1 MSTYFKGA
9 ERNAYNIDWIVRSE
23 VTPDEELHEGD
34 SLVKLRE
41 RARQLVKDN
50 PIIAGL
56 QQMYINLVGTP
67 SAVRIKKASSKLLER
82 QAQERLDD
90 FNKDLTFDNLTI
102 DEVVEQIV
110 SCSFLEGDLLIS
122 LPMDPKREI
131 GKQTVVELIEG
142 NRIKTPADLQTN
154 KDIRNGVKYDS
165 AGHVL
170 GYYVKKYDKIGA
182 YGDQLSNYDFFP
194 RIKNGR
200 VVTQLFKAPLNSR
213 PKMSRQ
219 YPIITPIIPL
229 IKHMDDYLE
238 AVIVGARVAACFA
251 GFITTNNPAKA
262 MASMTTEGGGVITD
276 PRDSYSSRRVTKL
289 KPGMLSYL
297 KPNEDI
303 SFASPNRPND
313 NVDAFLVRLQ
323 RLISMYI
330 RVPYEIAFLDLSITN
345 YSSWRG
351 GDNEVKK
358 LKLRWRKRLDY
369 FISWIENTVLQE
381 ASLFEV
387 IRVGESRLSIRW
399 PSFSSIDT
407 LKENRANAI
416 DIENGTT
423 TPQRIIEERGDS
435 FEEIQTE
442 LTEYALLEIE
452 RKARVLKRQKELEE
466 QYGIKFPETN
476 SEKESGDAKKITN
489 ADGNED
495 GE

>member
-23 VTPDEELHEGD
+23 ATPDEEMYEGD
-34 SLVKLRE
+34 SLVTLRE

-50 PIIAGL
+50 PIVAGL

-67 SAVRIKKASSKLLER
+67 SAIRVKNASSKLLQR
-82 QAQERLDD
+82 QAQERLDE
-90 FNKDLTFDNLTI
+90 FNRDATFDNLTH
-102 DEVVEQIV
+102 DELVEQIV
-110 SCSFLEGDLLIS
+110 SCSFLEGDLLVS
-122 LPMDPKREI
+122 LPMDTEREL

-142 NRIKTPADLQTN
+142 NRIKTPSDLQMDKN
-154 KDIRNGVKYDS
+154 IRNGVKYDPK
-165 AGHVL
+165 GRVL
-170 GYYVKKYDKIGA
+170 GYYVKKYDKVGT
-182 YGDQLSNYDFFP
+182 YGDNSGNFDFFP

-200 VVTQLFKAPLNSR
+200 IVTQLFKAPLNSR

-219 YPIITPIIPL
+219 YPIVTPIIQL

-238 AVIVGARVAACFA
+238 AIIVGARVAACFA
-251 GFITTNNPAKA
+251 GFITSNNPAKA
-262 MASMTTEGGGVITD
+262 MSAMTTDGGGAITD
-276 PRDSYSSRRVTKL
+276 PKDSYNTRRVTKL
-289 KPGMLSYL
+289 RPGMLSYL

-323 RLISMYI
+323 RLICMYI

-358 LKLRWRKRLDY
+358 LKLRWRNRLDY
-369 FISWIENTVLQE
+369 FISWIQNTILME
-381 ASLFEV
+381 ASLYEV
-387 IRVGESRLSIRW
+387 IRTGESRLNIRW

-407 LKENRANAI
+407 LKENRANKI

-435 FEEIQTE
+435 YEEIQEE
-442 LTEYALLEIE
+442 LTEYALMETE
-452 RKARVLKRQKELEE
+452 RQAIILKRRKELEE
-466 QYGIKFPETN
+466 KYGISFKDLEESKEN
-476 SEKESGDAKKITN
+476 SDANKISN

-495 GE
+495 E

>member
-23 VTPDEELHEGD
+23 ATPDEELYEGD
-34 SLVKLRE
+34 SLVTLRE

-50 PIIAGL
+50 PVIAGL
-56 QQMYINLVGTP
+56 QQMYINLINTP
-67 SAVRIKKASSKLLER
+67 SAVRVKGASSKLLQR
-82 QAQERLDD
+82 QAQDRLDE
-90 FNKDLTFDNLTI
+90 FNRDLSFDNLTF
-102 DEVVEQIV
+102 DEMVEQIV
-110 SCSFLEGDLLIS
+110 SCSFLEGDLLVS
-122 LPMDPKREI
+122 LPLDTKRAK

-142 NRIKTPADLQTN
+142 NRIKTPSDLQMDKN
-154 KDIRNGVKYDS
+154 IRNGVKYDS
-165 AGHVL
+165 EGRVL
-170 GYYVKKYDKIGA
+170 GYYVKKYDKVGN
-182 YGDQLSNYDFFP
+182 YGDNSGSFDFFP
-194 RIKNGR
+194 RIKGGR

-238 AVIVGARVAACFA
+238 AIIVGARVAACFA

-262 MASMTTEGGGVITD
+262 MTSMTSEGGGAIKD
-276 PRDSYSSRRVTKL
+276 PKDSYNTRRVTKL
-289 KPGMLSYL
+289 RPGMLSYL

-313 NVDAFLVRLQ
+313 NVDLFIVRLQ

-358 LKLRWRKRLDY
+358 LKLRWRKRLDA
-369 FISWIENTVLQE
+369 FIVWIENTVLQE
-381 ASLFEV
+381 ASIFEI
-387 IRVGESRLSIRW
+387 IRSGESRLNIRW

-407 LKENRANAI
+407 LKENRANKV
-416 DIENGTT
+416 DIEIGTT
-423 TPQRIIEERGDS
+423 TPQRVIEERGDS
-435 FEEIQTE
+435 FEEIQEE
-442 LTEYALLEIE
+442 LTEYALLETE
-452 RKARVLKRQKELEE
+452 RQALVLKRQKELEE
-466 QYGIKFPETN
+466 KYGISF
-476 SEKESGDAKKITN
+476 KELDKPKEDNDANNTT
-489 ADGNED
+489 NED
-495 GE
+495 GNDE